1 MEYPYKVSK
10 VLVFTPT
17 FNEAENIKML
27 IDQIKE
33 VSQNLDILVIDDSS
47 TDLTTKILEQESSKD
62 SSIQV
67 IVRSLK
73 SGVGSAHML
82 GIKEAHKRGYDYFI
96 TMDADLSHNPKDI
109 PRFLNGLIN
118 ANYVVG
124 TRSRG
129 GKTELKGIRLV
140 LSKGANLLCR
150 YLLPTGLSEYT
161 NGFRAYDRSAINVLM
176 QNPPKGSDY
185 SFFIEV
191 SNTLFLSGLAVTEI
205 PIVFRNRFAGD
216 SKIPPFQIF
225 LSMNKIVRLFI
236 MRILT

>member
-1 MEYPYKVSK
+1 MEK

-17 FNEAENIKML
+17 FNEAENIKKL

-33 VSQNLDILVIDDSS
+33 VSHTLDILVVDDSS
-47 TDLTTKILEQESSKD
+47 TDLTTKILEHESSKD
-62 SSIQV
+62 LSIQV

-82 GIKEAHKRGYDYFI
+82 AIQEAHKRDYDYLI
-96 TMDADLSHNPKDI
+96 TMDADLSHDPREI
-109 PRFLNGLIN
+109 PRFLTALKN

-129 GKTELKGIRLV
+129 GKTELQGIRLM

-150 YLLPTGLSEYT
+150 YMLPTGLSEYT
-161 NGFRAYDRSAINVLM
+161 NGYRAYDRSAIDVLIK
-176 QNPPKGSDY
+176 NPPKGSDY

-191 SNTLFLSGLAVTEI
+191 TNTLFLFRLTLTEI
-205 PIVFRNRFAGD
+205 PIVFRNRFAGK

-225 LSMNKIVRLFI
+225 LTMNKIIRLFF
-236 MRILT
+236 MRMLA

>member
-1 MEYPYKVSK
+1 M
-10 VLVFTPT
+10 FTPT

-33 VSQNLDILVIDDSS
+33 VSQNFDILIVDDSS
-47 TDLTTKILEQESSKD
+47 TDQTTKILEQESSKNL
-62 SSIQV
+62 SIQV

-82 GIKEAHKRGYDYFI
+82 AIKEAYKNGYDYLI

-109 PRFLNGLIN
+109 PRFLNALGN
-118 ANYVVG
+118 TNYVVG

-129 GKTELKGIRLV
+129 GKTELKGIRLI
-140 LSKGANLLCR
+140 LSKGANLICR

-161 NGFRAYDRSAINVLM
+161 NGYRAYDRAAMNILI

-191 SNTLFLSGLAVTEI
+191 TNTLFLSRLTLTEI
-205 PIVFRNRFAGD
+205 PIVFRNRFAGK
-216 SKIPPFQIF
+216 SKIPPFQVF
-225 LSMNKIVRLFI
+225 SSMNKITRLFF
-236 MRILT
+236 MRIST

>member
-1 MEYPYKVSK
+1 MSK

-17 FNEAENIKML
+17 FNEAQNIKLL

-33 VSQNLDILVIDDSS
+33 VSQNSDILVVDDSS

-62 SSIQV
+62 LSIQV

-82 GIKEAHKRGYDYFI
+82 AIKEAYKNGYDYLI
-96 TMDADLSHNPKDI
+96 TMDADLSHDPKEI
-109 PRFLNGLIN
+109 PRFLHALNN

-161 NGFRAYDRSAINVLM
+161 NGYRAYDRSAINILI

-191 SNTLFLSGLAVTEI
+191 TNTLFLSRLTLAEI
-205 PIVFRNRFAGD
+205 TIIFRSRFAGK

-225 LSMNKIVRLFI
+225 SSLNKIIRLFF
-236 MRILT
+236 MRIIT

>member
-1 MEYPYKVSK
+1 MSK

-33 VSQNLDILVIDDSS
+33 VSQNLDILVVDDSS

-62 SSIQV
+62 LSIQV
-67 IVRSLK
+67 ISRSLK
-73 SGVGSAHML
+73 SGGGSAHML
-82 GIKEAHKRGYDYFI
+82 AIKEAYKSGYDYLI
-96 TMDADLSHNPKDI
+96 TMDADLSHDPKEI
-109 PRFLNGLIN
+109 SRFLHALNN

-161 NGFRAYDRSAINVLM
+161 NGYRAYDRSAISILI

-191 SNTLFLSGLAVTEI
+191 TNTLFLSRLTLAEI
-205 PIVFRNRFAGD
+205 TIIFRSRLAGK

-225 LSMNKIVRLFI
+225 SSANQIIRLFF
-236 MRILT
+236 MRIIT

>member
-1 MEYPYKVSK
+1 VEK

-17 FNEAENIKML
+17 FNEAENIKIL

-33 VSQNLDILVIDDSS
+33 VSQNLDVLVVDDSS

-62 SSIQV
+62 LSIQV

-82 GIKEAHKRGYDYFI
+82 AIKEAYKSGYDYLI
-96 TMDADLSHNPKDI
+96 TMDADLSHDPREIPK
-109 PRFLNGLIN
+109 FLIALNN
-118 ANYVVG
+118 SNYVVG

-129 GKTELKGIRLV
+129 GKTELKGVRLI

-150 YLLPTGLSEYT
+150 YILPTGLSEYT
-161 NGFRAYDRSAINVLM
+161 NGYRAYDRSAIDVLI
-176 QNPPKGSDY
+176 QNPPKGIDY

-191 SNTLFLSGLAVTEI
+191 TNTLFSSRLTLTEI
-205 PIVFRNRFAGD
+205 PIVFRNRFAGK

-225 LSMNKIVRLFI
+225 LTMNRIIRLFI
-236 MRILT
+236 MRILA

>member
-1 MEYPYKVSK
+1 MEN

-17 FNEAENIKML
+17 FNEAENIKKL

-33 VSQNLDILVIDDSS
+33 VSHTLDILVVDDSS

-62 SSIQV
+62 LSIQV

-82 GIKEAHKRGYDYFI
+82 AIKEAHKRGYDYLI
-96 TMDADLSHNPKDI
+96 TMDADLSHDPREI
-109 PRFLNGLIN
+109 PRFLTALKN

-129 GKTELKGIRLV
+129 GKNELQGIRLM

-150 YLLPTGLSEYT
+150 YMLPTGLSEYT
-161 NGFRAYDRSAINVLM
+161 NGYRAYDRSAIDVLIK
-176 QNPPKGSDY
+176 NSPKGSDY

-191 SNTLFLSGLAVTEI
+191 TNMLFLSRLTLTEI
-205 PIVFRNRFAGD
+205 PIVFRNRFAGK

-225 LSMNKIVRLFI
+225 LTMNKIIRLFL
-236 MRILT
+236 MRIYD

>member
-1 MEYPYKVSK
+1 VEK

-17 FNEAENIKML
+17 FNEAENIKKL

-33 VSQNLDILVIDDSS
+33 VSHTLDILVVDDSS
-47 TDLTTKILEQESSKD
+47 TDLTTKILEHESSKD
-62 SSIQV
+62 LSIQV

-82 GIKEAHKRGYDYFI
+82 AIQEAHKRDYDYLI
-96 TMDADLSHNPKDI
+96 TMDADLSHDPREI
-109 PRFLNGLIN
+109 PRFLTALKN

-129 GKTELKGIRLV
+129 GKTELQGIRLM

-150 YLLPTGLSEYT
+150 YMLPTGLSEYT
-161 NGFRAYDRSAINVLM
+161 NGYRAYDRSAIDVLIK
-176 QNPPKGSDY
+176 NPPKGSDY

-191 SNTLFLSGLAVTEI
+191 TNTLFLFRLTLTEI
-205 PIVFRNRFAGD
+205 PIVFRNRFAGK

-225 LSMNKIVRLFI
+225 LTMNKIIRLFF
-236 MRILT
+236 MRMLA

>member
-1 MEYPYKVSK
+1 MEK

-17 FNEAENIKML
+17 FNEAENIKKL

-33 VSQNLDILVIDDSS
+33 VSHTLDILVVDDSS

-62 SSIQV
+62 LSIQV

-82 GIKEAHKRGYDYFI
+82 AIKEAHKKGYDYLI
-96 TMDADLSHNPKDI
+96 TMDADLSHDPREI
-109 PRFLNGLIN
+109 PRFLTALKN

-129 GKTELKGIRLV
+129 GKNELQGIRLM

-150 YLLPTGLSEYT
+150 YMLPTGLSEYT
-161 NGFRAYDRSAINVLM
+161 NGYRAYDRSAIDVLIK
-176 QNPPKGSDY
+176 NPPKGSDY

-191 SNTLFLSGLAVTEI
+191 TNMLFLSRLILTEI
-205 PIVFRNRFAGD
+205 PIVFRNRFAGK

-225 LSMNKIVRLFI
+225 LTMNKIIRLFL
-236 MRILT
+236 MRILA

>member
-1 MEYPYKVSK
+1 MSK

-17 FNEAENIKML
+17 FNEAENIKLL

-33 VSQNLDILVIDDSS
+33 VSQNSDILVVDDSS
-47 TDLTTKILEQESSKD
+47 TDLTTKIIEQESSKD
-62 SSIQV
+62 LSIQV

-82 GIKEAHKRGYDYFI
+82 AIKEAYKNGYDYLI
-96 TMDADLSHNPKDI
+96 TMDADLSHDPKEI
-109 PRFLNGLIN
+109 PRFLHALNN

-161 NGFRAYDRSAINVLM
+161 NGYRAYDRSAISILI

-191 SNTLFLSGLAVTEI
+191 TNTLFLSRLTLAEI
-205 PIVFRNRFAGD
+205 PIIFRSRFAGK

-225 LSMNKIVRLFI
+225 SSANQIIRLFF
-236 MRILT
+236 MRIIT

>member
-1 MEYPYKVSK
+1 VEK

-17 FNEAENIKML
+17 FNEAENIKKL

-33 VSQNLDILVIDDSS
+33 VSHTLDILVVDDSS
-47 TDLTTKILEQESSKD
+47 TDLTTKILEHESSKD
-62 SSIQV
+62 LSIQV
-67 IVRSLK
+67 IVRGLK

-82 GIKEAHKRGYDYFI
+82 AIQEAHKRDYDYLI
-96 TMDADLSHNPKDI
+96 TMDADLSHDPREI
-109 PRFLNGLIN
+109 PRFLTALKN

-129 GKTELKGIRLV
+129 GKTELQGIRLM

-150 YLLPTGLSEYT
+150 YMLPTGLSEYT
-161 NGFRAYDRSAINVLM
+161 NGYRAYDRSAIDVLIK
-176 QNPPKGSDY
+176 NPPKGSDY

-191 SNTLFLSGLAVTEI
+191 TNTLFLFRLTLTEI
-205 PIVFRNRFAGD
+205 PIVFRNRFAGK

-225 LSMNKIVRLFI
+225 LTMNKIIRLFF
-236 MRILT
+236 MRMLA

>member
-1 MEYPYKVSK
+1 MSK

-27 IDQIKE
+27 IDQIKG
-33 VSQNLDILVIDDSS
+33 VSQNLDVLVVDDSS

-62 SSIQV
+62 LPIQV

-82 GIKEAHKRGYDYFI
+82 AIKEAYKSGYDYLV
-96 TMDADLSHNPKDI
+96 TMDADLSHDPKEI
-109 PRFLNGLIN
+109 PKFLNALNN

-124 TRSRG
+124 SRSRG

-140 LSKGANLLCR
+140 LSKGANLICR

-161 NGFRAYDRSAINVLM
+161 NGFRAYDRSAINVLI

-191 SNTLFLSGLAVTEI
+191 TNTLFVSRLTLAEI
-205 PIVFRNRFAGD
+205 PIIFRSRFAGK

-225 LSMNKIVRLFI
+225 SSANQIIRLFF
-236 MRILT
+236 MRIIT

>member
-1 MEYPYKVSK
+1 MEK

-17 FNEAENIKML
+17 FNEAENIKKL
-27 IDQIKE
+27 IDQITE
-33 VSQNLDILVIDDSS
+33 VSHTLDILVVDDSS
-47 TDLTTKILEQESSKD
+47 TDLTTKILEHESSKD
-62 SSIQV
+62 LSIQV

-82 GIKEAHKRGYDYFI
+82 AIKEAHKRDYDYLI
-96 TMDADLSHNPKDI
+96 TMDADLSHDPREI
-109 PRFLNGLIN
+109 PRFLTALKN

-129 GKTELKGIRLV
+129 GKTELQGIRLM

-150 YLLPTGLSEYT
+150 YMLPTGLSEYT
-161 NGFRAYDRSAINVLM
+161 NGYRAYDRSAIDVLIK
-176 QNPPKGSDY
+176 NPPKGSDY

-191 SNTLFLSGLAVTEI
+191 TNTLFISRLTLTEI
-205 PIVFRNRFAGD
+205 PIVFRNRFAGK

-225 LSMNKIVRLFI
+225 LTMNKIMRLFF
-236 MRILT
+236 MRMLA

>member
-1 MEYPYKVSK
+1 MEK

-17 FNEAENIKML
+17 FNEAENIKKL

-33 VSQNLDILVIDDSS
+33 VSHTLDILVVDDSS

-62 SSIQV
+62 LSIQV

-82 GIKEAHKRGYDYFI
+82 AIKEAHKRGYDYLI
-96 TMDADLSHNPKDI
+96 TMDADLSHDPREI
-109 PRFLNGLIN
+109 PRFLTALKN

-129 GKTELKGIRLV
+129 GKNELQGIRLM

-150 YLLPTGLSEYT
+150 YMLPTGLSEYT
-161 NGFRAYDRSAINVLM
+161 NGYRAYDRSAIDVLIK
-176 QNPPKGSDY
+176 NPPKGSDY

-191 SNTLFLSGLAVTEI
+191 TNMLFLSRLILTEI
-205 PIVFRNRFAGD
+205 PIVFRNRFAGK

-225 LSMNKIVRLFI
+225 LTMNKIIRLFL
-236 MRILT
+236 MRILA

>member
-1 MEYPYKVSK
+1 MGK

-17 FNEAENIKML
+17 FNEAENIKLL

-33 VSQNLDILVIDDSS
+33 VSQDLNILVVDDSS
-47 TDLTTKILEQESSKD
+47 TDLTTKILEQESSRD
-62 SSIQV
+62 LSIQV

-82 GIKEAHKRGYDYFI
+82 AIKEAYNSGYDYLI
-96 TMDADLSHNPKDI
+96 TMDADLSHDPIEI
-109 PRFLNGLIN
+109 PRFIHALDN

-161 NGFRAYDRSAINVLM
+161 NGYRAYDRSAINVLIN
-176 QNPPKGSDY
+176 NPPKGTDY

-191 SNTLFLSGLAVTEI
+191 TNTLFLSRLTLAEI
-205 PIVFRNRFAGD
+205 PIIFRSRFAGK

-225 LSMNKIVRLFI
+225 SSLNKIIKLFF
-236 MRILT
+236 MRILI

>member
-1 MEYPYKVSK
+1 MSK

-17 FNEAENIKML
+17 FNEAENIKIL

-33 VSQNLDILVIDDSS
+33 VSQNLDVLIVDDSS
-47 TDLTTKILEQESSKD
+47 TDQTTKILEQVSSKD
-62 SSIQV
+62 LSIQV

-82 GIKEAHKRGYDYFI
+82 AIKEAYKNGYDYLI
-96 TMDADLSHNPKDI
+96 TMDADLSHDPKDI
-109 PRFLNGLIN
+109 PRFLNALDN
-118 ANYVVG
+118 NNYVVG

-129 GKTELKGIRLV
+129 GKTELKGIRLI

-150 YLLPTGLSEYT
+150 CLLPTGLSEYT
-161 NGFRAYDRSAINVLM
+161 NGFRAYDRSAINVLI

-185 SFFIEV
+185 SFFIEAT
-191 SNTLFLSGLAVTEI
+191 NTLFLSKLTITEI
-205 PIVFRNRFAGD
+205 PIVFRNRFAGK

-225 LSMNKIVRLFI
+225 SSMNKILRLFY
-236 MRILT
+236 MRIIT

>member
-1 MEYPYKVSK
+1 MSK

-33 VSQNLDILVIDDSS
+33 VSQNLDILVVDDSS

-62 SSIQV
+62 LSIQV
-67 IVRSLK
+67 ISRSLK

-82 GIKEAHKRGYDYFI
+82 AIKEAYKSGYDYLI
-96 TMDADLSHNPKDI
+96 TMDADLSHDPKEI
-109 PRFLNGLIN
+109 SRFLHALSN

-161 NGFRAYDRSAINVLM
+161 NGYRAYDRSAINVLI

-185 SFFIEV
+185 SFFIEAT
-191 SNTLFLSGLAVTEI
+191 NTLFLSRLTLAEI
-205 PIVFRNRFAGD
+205 PIIFRNRFAGK
-216 SKIPPFQIF
+216 SKIPPLQIF
-225 LSMNKIVRLFI
+225 SSANKIIKLFFI
-236 MRILT
+236 RIST

>member
-1 MEYPYKVSK
+1 M
-10 VLVFTPT
+10 FTPT
-17 FNEAENIKML
+17 FNEAQNIKLL

-33 VSQNLDILVIDDSS
+33 VSQNSDILVVDDSS
-47 TDLTTKILEQESSKD
+47 TDLTTKIIEQESSKD
-62 SSIQV
+62 LSIQV

-82 GIKEAHKRGYDYFI
+82 AIKEAYKNGYDYLI
-96 TMDADLSHNPKDI
+96 TMDADLSHDPREI
-109 PRFLNGLIN
+109 PRFLHALNN

-161 NGFRAYDRSAINVLM
+161 NGYRAYDRSAINILI

-191 SNTLFLSGLAVTEI
+191 TNTLFLSRLTLAEI
-205 PIVFRNRFAGD
+205 PIIFRSRFAGK
-216 SKIPPFQIF
+216 SKIPPFQVF
-225 LSMNKIVRLFI
+225 SSANKIIRLFF
-236 MRILT
+236 MRIIT

>member
-1 MEYPYKVSK
+1 M
-10 VLVFTPT
+10 FTPT
-17 FNEAENIKML
+17 FNEAQNIKLL

-33 VSQNLDILVIDDSS
+33 VSQNSDILVVDDSS

-62 SSIQV
+62 LSIQV

-82 GIKEAHKRGYDYFI
+82 AIKEAYKNGYDYLI
-96 TMDADLSHNPKDI
+96 TMDADLSHDPKEI
-109 PRFLNGLIN
+109 PRFLHALNN

-161 NGFRAYDRSAINVLM
+161 NGYRAYDRSAISILI

-191 SNTLFLSGLAVTEI
+191 TNTLFLSRLTLAEI
-205 PIVFRNRFAGD
+205 PIIFRSRFAGK

-225 LSMNKIVRLFI
+225 SSANQIIRLFF
-236 MRILT
+236 MRIIT

>member
-1 MEYPYKVSK
+1 M
-10 VLVFTPT
+10 FTPT
-17 FNEAENIKML
+17 FNEAQNIKLL

-33 VSQNLDILVIDDSS
+33 VSQNSDILVVDDSS

-62 SSIQV
+62 LSIQV

-82 GIKEAHKRGYDYFI
+82 AIKEAYKNGYDYLI
-96 TMDADLSHNPKDI
+96 TMDADLSHDPREI
-109 PRFLNGLIN
+109 PRFLHALNK

-161 NGFRAYDRSAINVLM
+161 NGYRAYDRSAINILI

-191 SNTLFLSGLAVTEI
+191 TNTLFLSRLTLAEI
-205 PIVFRNRFAGD
+205 PIIFRSRFAGK

-225 LSMNKIVRLFI
+225 SSANKIIRLFFT
-236 MRILT
+236 RIIT

>member
-1 MEYPYKVSK
+1 M
-10 VLVFTPT
+10 FTPT
-17 FNEAENIKML
+17 FNEAQNIKLL

-33 VSQNLDILVIDDSS
+33 VSQNSDILVVDDSS

-62 SSIQV
+62 LSIQV

-82 GIKEAHKRGYDYFI
+82 AIKEAYKNGYDYLI
-96 TMDADLSHNPKDI
+96 TMDADLSHDPREI
-109 PRFLNGLIN
+109 PRFLHALNK

-140 LSKGANLLCR
+140 LSKVANLLCR

-161 NGFRAYDRSAINVLM
+161 NGYRAYDRSAINILI

-191 SNTLFLSGLAVTEI
+191 TNTLFLSRLTLAEI
-205 PIVFRNRFAGD
+205 PIIFRSRFAGK

-225 LSMNKIVRLFI
+225 SSANKIIRLFFT
-236 MRILT
+236 RIIT

>member
-1 MEYPYKVSK
+1 M
-10 VLVFTPT
+10 FTPT
-17 FNEAENIKML
+17 FNEAENIKLL

-33 VSQNLDILVIDDSS
+33 VSQNSDILVVDDSS
-47 TDLTTKILEQESSKD
+47 TDLTTKIIEQESSKD
-62 SSIQV
+62 LSIQV

-82 GIKEAHKRGYDYFI
+82 AIKEAYKNGYDYLI
-96 TMDADLSHNPKDI
+96 TMDADLSHDPKEI
-109 PRFLNGLIN
+109 PRFLHALNN

-161 NGFRAYDRSAINVLM
+161 NGYRAYDRSAISILI

-191 SNTLFLSGLAVTEI
+191 TNTLFLSRLTLAEI
-205 PIVFRNRFAGD
+205 PIIFRSRFAGK
-216 SKIPPFQIF
+216 SKIPPFQVF
-225 LSMNKIVRLFI
+225 SSANKIIRLFF
-236 MRILT
+236 MRIIT

>member
-1 MEYPYKVSK
+1 M
-10 VLVFTPT
+10 FTPT
-17 FNEAENIKML
+17 FNEAENIKLL

-33 VSQNLDILVIDDSS
+33 VSQNSDILVVDDSS
-47 TDLTTKILEQESSKD
+47 TDLTTKIIEQESSKD
-62 SSIQV
+62 LSIQV

-82 GIKEAHKRGYDYFI
+82 AIKEAYKNGYDYLI
-96 TMDADLSHNPKDI
+96 TMDADLSHDPKEI
-109 PRFLNGLIN
+109 PRFLHALNN

-161 NGFRAYDRSAINVLM
+161 NGYRAYDRSAISILI

-191 SNTLFLSGLAVTEI
+191 TNTLFLSRLTLAEI
-205 PIVFRNRFAGD
+205 PIIFRSRFAGK

-225 LSMNKIVRLFI
+225 SSANQIIRLFF
-236 MRILT
+236 MRIIT

>member
-1 MEYPYKVSK
+1 MGK

-17 FNEAENIKML
+17 FNEAENIKLL

-33 VSQNLDILVIDDSS
+33 VSQDLNILVVDDSS

-62 SSIQV
+62 LSIQV

-82 GIKEAHKRGYDYFI
+82 AIKEAYNSGYDYLI
-96 TMDADLSHNPKDI
+96 TMDADLSHDPIEI
-109 PRFLNGLIN
+109 PRFIHALDN

-161 NGFRAYDRSAINVLM
+161 NGYRAYDRSAINVLIN
-176 QNPPKGSDY
+176 NPPKGTDY

-191 SNTLFLSGLAVTEI
+191 TNTLFLSRLTLAEI
-205 PIVFRNRFAGD
+205 PIIFRSRFAGK

-225 LSMNKIVRLFI
+225 SSLNKIIKLFF
-236 MRILT
+236 MRILI

>member
-1 MEYPYKVSK
+1 MSK

-33 VSQNLDILVIDDSS
+33 VSQNLDILVVDDSS

-62 SSIQV
+62 LSIQV
-67 IVRSLK
+67 ISRSLK

-82 GIKEAHKRGYDYFI
+82 AIKEAYKSGYDYLI
-96 TMDADLSHNPKDI
+96 TMDADLSHDPKEI
-109 PRFLNGLIN
+109 SRFLHALNN

-161 NGFRAYDRSAINVLM
+161 NGYRAYDRSAINVLI

-185 SFFIEV
+185 SFFIEAT
-191 SNTLFLSGLAVTEI
+191 NTLFLSRLTLAEI
-205 PIVFRNRFAGD
+205 PIIFRNRFAGK
-216 SKIPPFQIF
+216 SKISPFQIF
-225 LSMNKIVRLFI
+225 SSANKIIRLFFI
-236 MRILT
+236 RIST

>member
-1 MEYPYKVSK
+1 MEK

-17 FNEAENIKML
+17 FNEAENIKKL
-27 IDQIKE
+27 IDQIKD
-33 VSQNLDILVIDDSS
+33 VSHTLDILVVDDSS

-62 SSIQV
+62 LSIQV

-82 GIKEAHKRGYDYFI
+82 AIKEAHKRGYDYLI
-96 TMDADLSHNPKDI
+96 TMDADLSHDPREI
-109 PRFLNGLIN
+109 PRFLTALKN

-129 GKTELKGIRLV
+129 GKNELQGIRLM

-150 YLLPTGLSEYT
+150 YMLPTGLSEYT
-161 NGFRAYDRSAINVLM
+161 NGYRAYDRSAIDVLIK
-176 QNPPKGSDY
+176 NPPKGSDY

-191 SNTLFLSGLAVTEI
+191 TNMLFLSRLTLTEI
-205 PIVFRNRFAGD
+205 PIVFRNRFAGK

-225 LSMNKIVRLFI
+225 LTMNKIIRLFL
-236 MRILT
+236 MRILA

>member
-1 MEYPYKVSK
+1 MEK

-17 FNEAENIKML
+17 FNEAENIKKL
-27 IDQIKE
+27 IDQITE
-33 VSQNLDILVIDDSS
+33 VSHTLDILVVDDSS
-47 TDLTTKILEQESSKD
+47 NDLTTEILEHESSKNL
-62 SSIQV
+62 SIQV

-82 GIKEAHKRGYDYFI
+82 AIKEAHKRDYAYLI
-96 TMDADLSHNPKDI
+96 TMDADLSHDPREI
-109 PRFLNGLIN
+109 PRFLTALKN

-129 GKTELKGIRLV
+129 GKTELQGIRLM

-150 YLLPTGLSEYT
+150 YMLPTGLSEYT
-161 NGFRAYDRSAINVLM
+161 NGYRAYDRSAIDVLIK
-176 QNPPKGSDY
+176 NPPKGSDY

-191 SNTLFLSGLAVTEI
+191 TNTLFISRLTLTEI
-205 PIVFRNRFAGD
+205 PIVFRNRFAGK

-225 LSMNKIVRLFI
+225 LTMNNIMRLFF
-236 MRILT
+236 MRMLA

>member
-1 MEYPYKVSK
+1 MEK

-17 FNEAENIKML
+17 FNEAENIKIL

-33 VSQNLDILVIDDSS
+33 VSQNLDVLVVDDSS

-62 SSIQV
+62 LSIQV

-82 GIKEAHKRGYDYFI
+82 AIKEAYKSGYDYLI
-96 TMDADLSHNPKDI
+96 TMDADLSHDPREIPK
-109 PRFLNGLIN
+109 FLIALNN
-118 ANYVVG
+118 SNYVVG

-129 GKTELKGIRLV
+129 GKTELKGVRLI

-150 YLLPTGLSEYT
+150 YILPTGLSEYT
-161 NGFRAYDRSAINVLM
+161 NGYRAYDRSAIDVLI
-176 QNPPKGSDY
+176 QNPPKGIDY

-191 SNTLFLSGLAVTEI
+191 TNTLFSSRLTLTEI
-205 PIVFRNRFAGD
+205 PIVFRNRFAGK

-225 LSMNKIVRLFI
+225 LTMNRIIRLFI
-236 MRILT
+236 MRILA

>member
-1 MEYPYKVSK
+1 MKK

-17 FNEAENIKML
+17 FNEAGNIKIL
-27 IDQIKE
+27 VNKIKQ
-33 VSQNLDILVIDDSS
+33 VSQDLDILVIDDSS
-47 TDLTTKILEQESSKD
+47 TDQTTEILEQESARD
-62 SSIQV
+62 LSIQV

-82 GIKEAHKRGYDYFI
+82 AIETAHKSGYDYLI
-96 TMDADLSHNPKDI
+96 TMDADLSHDPEDI
-109 PRFLNGLIN
+109 ARFLNALTK

-129 GKTELKGIRLV
+129 GKTDLKGIRLV
-140 LSKGANLLCR
+140 MSKVANFLCQ
-150 YLLPTGLSEYT
+150 YMLPTGLSEYT
-161 NGFRAYDRSAINVLM
+161 NGFRAYDRIAIEALI

-191 SNTLFLSGLAVTEI
+191 TNTLFLSGLTLAEI
-205 PIVFRNRFAGD
+205 PIYFKSRFEGE

-225 LSMNKIVRLFI
+225 LSGNKIFKLFL
-236 MRILT
+236 MRILS

>member
-1 MEYPYKVSK
+1 MGK

-17 FNEAENIKML
+17 FNEAENIKLL

-33 VSQNLDILVIDDSS
+33 VSQDLNILVVDDSS
-47 TDLTTKILEQESSKD
+47 TDLTTKILEHESSRD
-62 SSIQV
+62 LSIQV

-82 GIKEAHKRGYDYFI
+82 AIKEAYNSGYDYLI
-96 TMDADLSHNPKDI
+96 TMDADLSHDPIEI
-109 PRFLNGLIN
+109 PRFIHALDN

-161 NGFRAYDRSAINVLM
+161 NGYRAYDRSAINVLIN
-176 QNPPKGSDY
+176 NPPKGTDY

-191 SNTLFLSGLAVTEI
+191 TNTLFLSRVTLAEI
-205 PIVFRNRFAGD
+205 PIIFRSRFAGK

-225 LSMNKIVRLFI
+225 SSVNKIIKLFF
-236 MRILT
+236 MRILI

>member
-1 MEYPYKVSK
+1 VSK

-33 VSQNLDILVIDDSS
+33 VSQNLDVLVVDDSS

-62 SSIQV
+62 LSIQV

-82 GIKEAHKRGYDYFI
+82 AIKEAYKSGYDYLL
-96 TMDADLSHNPKDI
+96 TMDADLSHDPKEI
-109 PRFLNGLIN
+109 PKFLKALNN

-124 TRSRG
+124 SRSRG

-140 LSKGANLLCR
+140 LSKGANLICR

-161 NGFRAYDRSAINVLM
+161 NGYRAYDRSAINVLI

-191 SNTLFLSGLAVTEI
+191 TNTLFLSRLTLTEI
-205 PIVFRNRFAGD
+205 PIVFRNRFAGK

-225 LSMNKIVRLFI
+225 SSMNMIIKLL
-236 MRILT
+236 MKRILT

>member
-1 MEYPYKVSK
+1 M
-10 VLVFTPT
+10 FTPT
-17 FNEAENIKML
+17 FNEAQNIKLL

-33 VSQNLDILVIDDSS
+33 VSQNSDILVVDDSS

-62 SSIQV
+62 LSIQV

-82 GIKEAHKRGYDYFI
+82 AIKEAYKNGYDYLI
-96 TMDADLSHNPKDI
+96 TMDADLSHDPKEI
-109 PRFLNGLIN
+109 PRFLHALNN

-161 NGFRAYDRSAINVLM
+161 NGYRAYDRSAISILI

-191 SNTLFLSGLAVTEI
+191 TNTLFLSRLTLAEI
-205 PIVFRNRFAGD
+205 PIIFRSRFAGK

-225 LSMNKIVRLFI
+225 STMNKIFRLFI
-236 MRILT
+236 MRILD

>member
-1 MEYPYKVSK
+1 MSK

-17 FNEAENIKML
+17 FNEAQNIKLL

-33 VSQNLDILVIDDSS
+33 VSQNSDILVVDDSS
-47 TDLTTKILEQESSKD
+47 TDLTTKIIEQESSKD
-62 SSIQV
+62 LSIQV
-67 IVRSLK
+67 ISRSLK

-82 GIKEAHKRGYDYFI
+82 AIKEAYKNGYDYLI
-96 TMDADLSHNPKDI
+96 TMDADLSHDPKEI
-109 PRFLNGLIN
+109 PRFLHALNN

-161 NGFRAYDRSAINVLM
+161 NGYRAYDRSAINILI

-191 SNTLFLSGLAVTEI
+191 TNTLFLSRLTLAEI
-205 PIVFRNRFAGD
+205 PIIFRSRFAGK
-216 SKIPPFQIF
+216 SKIPPFQVF
-225 LSMNKIVRLFI
+225 SSANKIIRLFF
-236 MRILT
+236 MRIIT